1 MALRYRLFLLGVMA
15 LPAAA
20 QNIPP
25 LTGRPCL
32 QTGNIADYHA
42 LPGRRA
48 LVVTHRSNRQY
59 RVSFNSICEAL
70 QIHPDL
76 GFKAFNPSQYA
87 CLSPGDSVYS
97 SRDVGAN
104 RLCCIQVIAYFNE
117 EPPAPEPPP
126 AEALGRRP
134 RG

>member
-1 MALRYRLFLLGVMA
+1 MALRYGLFLLGVTV

-25 LTGRPCL
+25 LTGKPCL

-48 LVVTHRSNRQY
+48 LVVTDRSSRQY
-59 RVSFNSICEAL
+59 RVSFISVCEAL

-104 RLCCIQVIAYFNE
+104 RLCRIQVIEYFNE
-117 EPPAPEPPP
+117 EPPAPEPPS
-126 AEALGRRP
+126 AEAPGRRA